1 MAMTDPIGDMLTRI
15 RNASEARHATVNIPA
30 SKTKRAILERMLEEG
45 YVADVSF
52 VEDGKQGV
60 LTVRLKYDKAGQ
72 SAIDGLQRL
81 SKPGR
86 RLYSP
91 VEEIPRARSGYGTVI
106 LSTSRGVVT
115 DRKARELGVGGEVL
129 CSIW

>member
-15 RNASEARHATVNIPA
+15 RNASEARHATVHIPA

-52 VEDGKQGV
+52 LEDGKQGV

>member
-15 RNASEARHATVNIPA
+15 RNATEARHAVVHIPA
-30 SKTKRAILERMLEEG
+30 SKTKRAILEQMLEEG

-52 VEDGKQGV
+52 LEDGKQGV

-129 CSIW
+129 CAIW

>member
-1 MAMTDPIGDMLTRI
+1 MALTDPIGDMLTRI
-15 RNASEARHATVNIPA
+15 RNAAQARQNAVHIPA
-30 SKTKRAILERMLEEG
+30 SKLKRAILDQMLAEG
-45 YVADVSF
+45 YVTDVSHE
-52 VEDGKQGV
+52 EDGRQGV
-60 LTVRLKYDKAGQ
+60 LSVRLKYDRAGQ
-72 SAIDGLQRL
+72 CVIDGLERL

-86 RLYSP
+86 RLYAA
-91 VEEIPRARSGYGTVI
+91 VDDIPRARSGFGTVI

>member
-15 RNASEARHATVNIPA
+15 RNAAEARHATVNIPA
-30 SKTKRAILERMLEEG
+30 SKTKKAILERMFEEG

-72 SAIDGLQRL
+72 SAIDGLERL

-91 VEEIPRARSGYGTVI
+91 VEDIPRARSGYGTVI

-115 DRKARELGVGGEVL
+115 DRKARELGIGGEVL
-129 CSIW
+129 CAIW

>member
-1 MAMTDPIGDMLTRI
+1 MALTDPIGDMLTRI
-15 RNASEARHATVNIPA
+15 RNGVQARHATVNIPA
-30 SKTKRAILERMLEEG
+30 SGLKKAILAQMQAEG
-45 YVADVSF
+45 FIEDVNL

-60 LTVRLKYDKAGQ
+60 LTVRLKYDKQGL
-72 SAIDGLQRL
+72 SVIDGLDRL

-86 RLYSP
+86 RYYTS
-91 VEEIPRARSGYGTVI
+91 VDDIPRSRSGYGTVI
-106 LSTSRGVVT
+106 LSTSKGVLT